1 MIILCCYGDD
11 YDKDHDN
18 DHGYE
23 HDGDDSSQWPLAQW

>member
-23 HDGDDSSQWPLAQW
+23 YDGDDSSQWPLAQ